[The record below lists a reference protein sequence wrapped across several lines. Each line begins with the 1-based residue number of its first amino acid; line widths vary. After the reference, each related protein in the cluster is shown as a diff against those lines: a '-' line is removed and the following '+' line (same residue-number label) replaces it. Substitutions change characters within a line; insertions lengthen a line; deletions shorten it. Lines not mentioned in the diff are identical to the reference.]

1 MQGNAPAF
9 YRSLDPVS
17 NLVVRCSL
25 RQVRGPAIAESA
37 LTGQQT
43 AALPPGA
50 PSTAVGAP
58 SLDSDS
64 KAHGDDAGSAV
75 GSATSGQMSAAFSQA
90 NRFNEG
96 DVIQVVDIPWQGKL
110 FGPQ

>member
-17 NLVVRCSL
+17 NLVIRCSL
-25 RQVRGPAIAESA
+25 RQVRGPAISESA
-37 LTGQQT
+37 ATGQQS

-58 SLDSDS
+58 SIDSEGKHHDDS
-64 KAHGDDAGSAV
+64 GSAA
-75 GSATSGQMSAAFSQA
+75 GSATSGQLSQALSQA
-90 NRFNEG
+90 NRFSEG